1 MNFSFSSQYN
11 LSESHGDGK
20 QSRHKNN
27 NSYMEKLPF
36 SFLRP
41 INLFVIRWFMLL
53 KIGSFIQQFN
63 IFVIQMKFR
72 GGK

>member
-1 MNFSFSSQYN
+1 MW
-11 LSESHGDGK
+11 
-20 QSRHKNN
+20 R
-27 NSYMEKLPF
+27 KLPF